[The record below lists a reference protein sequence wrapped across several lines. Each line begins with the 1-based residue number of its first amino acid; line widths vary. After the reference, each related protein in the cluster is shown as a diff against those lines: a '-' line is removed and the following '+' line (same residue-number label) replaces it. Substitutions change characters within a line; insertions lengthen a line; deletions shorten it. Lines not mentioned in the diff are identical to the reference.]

1 MEPLITYVSLVALHH
16 PWARSLGKAYL
27 TPEMKEVTVTTRTA
41 TPTAPGRRGVLY
53 VHSAPSAL
61 CPHIEWAVGGVLGVA
76 VNLDWIP
83 QPAQPAPSAPSSP
96 GPATAGTAAALA
108 SALRGW
114 NHLRFEVTE
123 EPTPATEGARYSYT
137 PELGV
142 FHAVTGMH
150 GDIMI
155 PEDRL
160 QGRRGQGRARRDH
173 LLGEIDKL
181 LGKPWDDE
189 LETFRYAGE
198 GAPVRWLHQVV

>member
-1 MEPLITYVSLVALHH
+1 M
-16 PWARSLGKAYL
+16 
-27 TPEMKEVTVTTRTA
+27 TRTA
-41 TPTAPGRRGVLY
+41 TRGVLY

-61 CPHIEWAVGGVLGVA
+61 CPHIEWATGGVLGVA
-76 VNLDWIP
+76 PQMEWTP
-83 QPAQPAPSAPSSP
+83 QPAQSGTYRTEYSWSADP
-96 GPATAGTAAALA
+96 GTAASLT

-123 EPTPATEGARYSYT
+123 DPTAVTEGQRYSYT
-137 PELGV
+137 PDLGV
-142 FHAVTGMH
+142 FHAVTGLH

-160 QGRRGQGRARRDH
+160 KAAVVKAALGDTT

-189 LETFRYAGE
+189 LETFRHAGE
-198 GAPVRWLHQVV
+198 GAPVRWLHHVV

>member
-1 MEPLITYVSLVALHH
+1 M
-16 PWARSLGKAYL
+16 
-27 TPEMKEVTVTTRTA
+27 TTRHA
-41 TPTAPGRRGVLY
+41 TRGVLY
-53 VHSAPSAL
+53 VHSSPSAL
-61 CPHIEWAVGGVLGVA
+61 CPHIEWAVGGVIGSA
-76 VNLDWIP
+76 VSFEWTP
-83 QPAQPAPSAPSSP
+83 QAAQAGTYRAEFSWT
-96 GPATAGTAAALA
+96 GEVGTAASLA

-123 EPTPATEGARYSYT
+123 EATAASEGARFSYT
-137 PELGV
+137 PDLGV

-160 QGRRGQGRARRDH
+160 KAAVVKAALGETT
-173 LLGEIDKL
+173 LLNEIDKL

-189 LETFRYAGE
+189 LETFRHAGD

>member
-1 MEPLITYVSLVALHH
+1 MTS
-16 PWARSLGKAYL
+16 RQ
-27 TPEMKEVTVTTRTA
+27 A
-41 TPTAPGRRGVLY
+41 TRGVIY

-61 CPHIEWAVGGVLGVA
+61 CPHIEWALGGVLGNA
-76 VNLDWIP
+76 VSLEWTP
-83 QPAQPAPSAPSSP
+83 QPAQAGTYRSEYSWV
-96 GPATAGTAAALA
+96 GDTGTAAAIA

-114 NHLRFEVTE
+114 NHLRFEITE
-123 EPTPATEGARYSYT
+123 EPTPSTEGSRYSST
-137 PELGV
+137 PDLGV
-142 FHAVTGMH
+142 FHAVTGIH

-160 QGRRGQGRARRDH
+160 KAAVVKAALGDTT
-173 LLGEIDKL
+173 LLIEIDML

>member
-1 MEPLITYVSLVALHH
+1 M
-16 PWARSLGKAYL
+16 
-27 TPEMKEVTVTTRTA
+27 TTRTA
-41 TPTAPGRRGVLY
+41 TRGVLY

-61 CPHIEWAVGGVLGVA
+61 CPHIEWAAGGVLGNA
-76 VNLDWIP
+76 VSLEWTP
-83 QPAQPAPSAPSSP
+83 QPAQAGTYRAEYSWSGDS
-96 GPATAGTAAALA
+96 GTAAAIA

-123 EPTPATEGARYSYT
+123 DPTSSTEGVRFACT
-137 PELGV
+137 PDLGV
-142 FHAVTGMH
+142 FHAVTGLH

-160 QGRRGQGRARRDH
+160 KAAVVKAA
-173 LLGEIDKL
+173 LGDTTLNNEIDKL

-189 LETFRYAGE
+189 LETFRYAGD

>member
-1 MEPLITYVSLVALHH
+1 
-16 PWARSLGKAYL
+16 
-27 TPEMKEVTVTTRTA
+27 VTARTA
-41 TPTAPGRRGVLY
+41 TRAATRGVLY

-61 CPHIEWAVGGVLGVA
+61 CPHIEWAVSGVLGVP
-76 VNLDWIP
+76 VSLDWTP
-83 QPAQPAPSAPSSP
+83 QPAQS
-96 GPATAGTAAALA
+96 GTYRAELSWTGQVGAAAAVA

-114 NHLRFEVTE
+114 NHLRFEITE
-123 EPTPATEGARYSYT
+123 EPTAGSEGARYSFT

-142 FHAVTGMH
+142 FHAVTGLH

-160 QGRRGQGRARRDH
+160 KAAVVKAALGDTT
-173 LLGEIDKL
+173 LLHEIDKL

-189 LETFRYAGE
+189 LETFRHAGE